1 VPDGHTGQDF
11 VLLYAPPWSG
21 PTRFSKHHLAQY
33 LAQTG
38 GRVLYVEAPL
48 SPFGLRRGGR
58 PFAQELATTRRPP
71 RRVAERLWVRRHFLP
86 VPYHAAS
93 WLTSR
98 RAANRLGQRML
109 APALSRDLAG
119 LGFDQP
125 VLIAGLPHAVDTL
138 PWLPRRAGLVYHCAD
153 DYAHVQGFPAT
164 LPELEADL
172 CQQADLVITTSET
185 LCQERRRFNP
195 NTHWVPNAADI
206 AHFSAEPSPAAELQQ
221 IPRPIV
227 GFVGGLSQWV
237 DVELLA
243 ALARART
250 NWSFVLVGPVGT
262 DVSSLKNLDNVML
275 LGPRPYHKL
284 PDYLAAMDVGLI
296 PFKQDRVTYHADPIK
311 AYEYLAAGLPVVATE
326 MPALRRLAS
335 VVRLA
340 NSRESFL
347 EQIGAAI
354 AEGRA
359 AHRAERKTEAAR
371 HSWTSRFEAIDALLR
386 ESLPCAS

>member
-1 VPDGHTGQDF
+1 
-11 VLLYAPPWSG
+11 VLLYAPPWLG
-21 PTRFSKHHLAQY
+21 PTRFSKHHLAEH

-38 GRVLYVEAPL
+38 ARVLYVEAPL
-48 SPFGLRRGGR
+48 SPLGLRRRR
-58 PFAQELATTRRPP
+58 PFAQELKSALLPP

-98 RAANRLGQRML
+98 RAANRLGQRLL
-109 APALSRDLAG
+109 APAIARDLAR

-125 VLIAGLPHAVDTL
+125 VVIAGLPHAVDTL
-138 PWLPRRAGLVYHCAD
+138 PWLPRRRALVYHCAD

-206 AHFSAEPSPAAELQQ
+206 AHFSAPATPAAELQQ
-221 IPRPIV
+221 ITRPIV
-227 GFVGGLSQWV
+227 GFVGGLSEWV
-237 DVELLA
+237 DISLLTK
-243 ALARART
+243 LAIARKD
-250 NWSFVLVGPVGT
+250 WSFVLVGPVGT
-262 DVSSLKNLDNVML
+262 DVSSLKNLDNVKL
-275 LGPRPYHKL
+275 LGAKPYQDL

-326 MPALRRLAS
+326 MPALQRLS
-335 VVRLA
+335 HVVRLA
-340 NSRESFL
+340 NAPESF
-347 EQIGAAI
+347 EAHIAAAI

-359 AHRAERKTEAAR
+359 ARKSERQAEAAR
-371 HSWTSRFEAIDALLR
+371 HSWTSRFATIDALLR
-386 ESLPCAS
+386 GWEDLPCAS